1 MSGTKSDYLT
11 KQILHSMTVNDAIS
25 KLRVMLG
32 AATEEVKGVKMEEE
46 VKEEV
51 KVTMAEATLVDGTEV
66 YTEGELEAGAI
77 LFVRAGEGV
86 SEDPFAPAGI
96 HETTDGLLITVG
108 ENGEITSVEDKS
120 PEVEASEEE
129 KKEVEMEEEIKE
141 EVEVKKEFDA
151 EELLEGV
158 ANLLMPYTEEIK
170 ELKEELSVLTSRFN
184 EVADEPAAKKVRN
197 TFSQEANARATTA
210 EARFDRLVALRK
222 SRK

>member
-1 MSGTKSDYLT
+1 
-11 KQILHSMTVNDAIS
+11 MTVENAIS

-32 AATEEVKGVKMEEE
+32 ATTEKVKEVNMEEE

-51 KVTMAEATLVDGTEV
+51 EIKAAEATLADGTEV

-108 ENGEITSVEDKS
+108 DNGEITAIEDKS
-120 PEVEASEEE
+120 PEVEASEKE
-129 KKEVEMEEEIKE
+129 KEEVEMEEEIIE
-141 EVEVKKEFDA
+141 EEVKKEFDA

-184 EVADEPAAKKVRN
+184 EVADEPADTKKVRN

-210 EARFDRLVALRK
+210 EARFERLVALRK

>member
-1 MSGTKSDYLT
+1 
-11 KQILHSMTVNDAIS
+11 MTVANAIS

-32 AATEEVKGVKMEEE
+32 AATEEVKEVKLEEE
-46 VKEEV
+46 VKVEE
-51 KVTMAEATLVDGTEV
+51 KVEIKAAEATLVDGTEV

-108 ENGEITSVEDKS
+108 DSGEITAIEDKS
-120 PEVEASEEE
+120 SEVEASE
-129 KKEVEMEEEIKE
+129 KKEEEVAMEEVEE

-158 ANLLMPYTEEIK
+158 ANLLQPYTEEIK

-184 EVADEPAAKKVRN
+184 EVADEPADTKKVRN
-197 TFSQEANARATTA
+197 TFSEEAKTRANTA
-210 EARFDRLVALRK
+210 EARFERLVSLRN

>member
-1 MSGTKSDYLT
+1 
-11 KQILHSMTVNDAIS
+11 MTVNDAIS

-32 AATEEVKGVKMEEE
+32 AATEEVKKVGMEEE

-86 SEDPFAPAGI
+86 SEDPFAPIGK

-108 ENGEITSVEDKS
+108 ENGEITAIEDMS
-120 PEVEASEEE
+120 PEVAASEEE
-129 KKEVEMEEEIKE
+129 KKEVEMEEEIVE
-141 EVEVKKEFDA
+141 EEVKKEFDA

-210 EARFDRLVALRK
+210 EARFERLVALRN

>member
-1 MSGTKSDYLT
+1 
-11 KQILHSMTVNDAIS
+11 MTVNDAIS

-51 KVTMAEATLVDGTEV
+51 KVTMDEATLVDGTEV

-129 KKEVEMEEEIKE
+129 KKEVEMEEEIIE
-141 EVEVKKEFDA
+141 EEVKKEFDA

>member
-1 MSGTKSDYLT
+1 
-11 KQILHSMTVNDAIS
+11 MTVNDAIT

-32 AATEEVKGVKMEEE
+32 ASTETVVEMETEEKVEETVE
-46 VKEEV
+46 IKA
-51 KVTMAEATLVDGTEV
+51 AEATLVDGTEV

-108 ENGEITSVEDKS
+108 ENGEISSIEDKS

-129 KKEVEMEEEIKE
+129 KKEVEMEEEEDKKE
-141 EVEVKKEFDA
+141 EFDMDGM
-151 EELLEGV
+151 LEGI
-158 ANLLMPYTEEIK
+158 AAMLKPYTEEIK

-184 EVADEPAAKKVRN
+184 EVADEPAAKKVSN
-197 TFSQEANARATTA
+197 TFSKVANENKTTA
-210 EARFDRLVALRK
+210 EARFERLVAIRNGRK
-222 SRK
+222 